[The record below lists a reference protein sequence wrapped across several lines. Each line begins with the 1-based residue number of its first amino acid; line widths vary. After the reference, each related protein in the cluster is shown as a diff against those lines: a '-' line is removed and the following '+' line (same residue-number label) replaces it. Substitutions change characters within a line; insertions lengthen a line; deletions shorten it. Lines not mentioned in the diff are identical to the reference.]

1 MTTTCSEATPSC
13 LKRQAFDVRLLFR
26 RRGDNS
32 KLRMIF
38 LTDNGRRDER
48 LLAILTPWDILGDP
62 AE

>member
-1 MTTTCSEATPSC
+1 
-13 LKRQAFDVRLLFR
+13 
-26 RRGDNS
+26 
-32 KLRMIF
+32 MIF